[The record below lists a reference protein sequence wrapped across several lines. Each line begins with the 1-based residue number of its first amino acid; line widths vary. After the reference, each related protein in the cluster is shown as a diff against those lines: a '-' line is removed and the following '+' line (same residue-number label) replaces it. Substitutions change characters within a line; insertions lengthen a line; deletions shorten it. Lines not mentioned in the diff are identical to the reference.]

1 MCLHLGVYKNHG
13 VQMFVRNNIMQRA
26 EPERLLI
33 WCLLEQEET
42 IAESGIEVSYFLWI
56 KAFGRNSVA
65 ALWLG

>member
-42 IAESGIEVSYFLWI
+42 IAESGIEVSYFL
-56 KAFGRNSVA
+56 
-65 ALWLG
+65 